1 MPRDRAPLWFATVQV
16 NAWFF
21 SLAALASGA
30 LLASCGDSPQRP
42 TDPVLARGY
51 DVYQDQCASCHGT
64 GGGGGSAPRLK
75 GVIAGR
81 YDVETHTRIVTGG
94 VGARMPAFG
103 ERLSPEEVDAV
114 VRYEREGL

>member
-1 MPRDRAPLWFATVQV
+1 MSRHRAPLWFVAVKANT
-16 NAWFF
+16 WFF
-21 SLAALASGA
+21 SLAALVSGA
-30 LLASCGDSPQRP
+30 LLTSCGDSAPRP

-51 DVYQDQCASCHGT
+51 DVYQDQCASCHGA

-81 YDVETHTRIVTGG
+81 YDVETHTRIVVDG

-103 ERLSPEEVDAV
+103 ERLSAEEVDAV